1 MAKEE
6 AKPFENPADD
16 YELMPHRDIIELREE
31 LRRLREKPSEKTLQI
46 SMVELASRLD
56 RITGIFEEAKEMIKV
71 EEGALTFQE
80 KMRPL
85 VERMEKILEQNSQI
99 AEGVVAIADMVNELK
114 NLLKGE
120 KRGMLG
126 ESLPPAPEPAYME
139 GQGELPPLPPLE

>member
-46 SMVELASRLD
+46 SMVELASKLD
-56 RITGIFEEAKEMIKV
+56 RIIEIFEEAKEMIKV

-114 NLLKGE
+114 NLLKGG
-120 KRGMLG
+120 KMGMPGL
-126 ESLPPAPEPAYME
+126 LPPAPEPAYME

>member
-6 AKPFENPADD
+6 AKPFENPVDE
-16 YELMPHRDIIELREE
+16 YELMPHKDIIELREE

-46 SMVELASRLD
+46 SMVELASKLD
-56 RITGIFEEAKEMIKV
+56 RITEIFEEAKEMIRV

-80 KMRPL
+80 KMRPV

-114 NLLKGE
+114 NLVKGE
-120 KRGMLG
+120 KKEMFG
-126 ESLPPAPEPAYME
+126 EALPPAPEPEYM
-139 GQGELPPLPPLE
+139 GDKGELPPLPPLE